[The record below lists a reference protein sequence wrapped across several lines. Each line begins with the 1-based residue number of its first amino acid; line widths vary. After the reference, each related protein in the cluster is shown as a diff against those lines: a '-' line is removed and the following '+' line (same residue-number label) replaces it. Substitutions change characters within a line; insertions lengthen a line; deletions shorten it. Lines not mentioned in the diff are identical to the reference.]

1 MRHLLILAAVAAF
14 LAATYFW
21 AQSGTV
27 AVNGRVLLQHMDGR
41 ELAGSGAKLAWQ
53 PAEVVEQQLF
63 AWLEAREK
71 WQRDNELRVRAA
83 RNEWNQKVALREES
97 GRILRVAERANA
109 ADLEICRARHRE
121 ASADAEDALRGLE
134 NLLAGADEAADP
146 ARFLASLPPPSVE
159 FVADGD
165 GQFTMH
171 APAAAGYVV
180 GSLEQVGDRKE
191 FLLWLRAVQPGQN
204 ELVQFS
210 NANVLTSDSLARLA
224 GEIKNRGAL
233 EGSTVGSPAK

>member
-41 ELAGSGAKLAWQ
+41 KLAGSGAKLAWQ

-97 GRILRVAERANA
+97 GRILRVAERT
-109 ADLEICRARHRE
+109 EV
-121 ASADAEDALRGLE
+121 
-134 NLLAGADEAADP
+134 P
-146 ARFLASLPPPSVE
+146 A
-159 FVADGD
+159 
-165 GQFTMH
+165 
-171 APAAAGYVV
+171 
-180 GSLEQVGDRKE
+180 
-191 FLLWLRAVQPGQN
+191 
-204 ELVQFS
+204 
-210 NANVLTSDSLARLA
+210 
-224 GEIKNRGAL
+224 
-233 EGSTVGSPAK
+233 